1 LGFDIPLKRLKKR
14 GLTFVFGFNANTRG
28 ELAADPS
35 GCLLLPHYQECFGPL
50 DQSLGRVVF
59 RFAENRFEWMKDRW
73 DLMGE
78 PDHASTIAK
87 MNALGATAAGAVQ
100 LKEIA
105 EKALYLVKIAPIGEA
120 AHERTDYA
128 TFNPQMGIPEHRD
141 R

>member
-1 LGFDIPLKRLKKR
+1 MFWSAGSIIGKGGFSICR
-14 GLTFVFGFNANTRG
+14 
-28 ELAADPS
+28 E
-35 GCLLLPHYQECFGPL
+35 QI
-50 DQSLGRVVF
+50 
-59 RFAENRFEWMKDRW
+59 EWMKDRW

-128 TFNPQMGIPEHRD
+128 TFNPQKLQWSYRPNDERQRHLQH
-141 R
+141 